1 MEAWWGW
8 SCQLDPAAGP
18 ITVGEGRGVGA
29 SFLPSEQRPEWDHT
43 NRGKKRVYFCVIIKN
58 FYKLL
63 S

>member
-1 MEAWWGW
+1 MRDGPA
-8 SCQLDPAAGP
+8 SSTQLQVPSRWERG
-18 ITVGEGRGVGA
+18 GVGA